1 MDKQLLNRARQ
12 IQLAVFDV
20 DGVFTDGRLYYG
32 AQGEALKVFHVQD
45 GYGIK
50 ALLAAGI
57 EIAVISGRS
66 SPLVSARMSE
76 LGIPHVY
83 QGCNDKLPFFNALL
97 KQLEL
102 EPRQAL
108 CLGDDLPDLP
118 LLQSAGLAC
127 TPPDGHPDLRAAAH
141 WITPRGGGKGAV
153 RDACDLLL
161 AARGKSTD
169 IAAR

>member
-1 MDKQLLNRARQ
+1 MDKQLIDRARQ

-32 AQGEALKVFHVQD
+32 TQGEALKVFHVQD
-45 GYGIK
+45 GHGIK

-66 SPLVSARMSE
+66 SPLVSTRMSE
-76 LGIPHVY
+76 LGVPHVY
-83 QGCNDKLPFFNALL
+83 QGCSDKLPFFNALL

-118 LLQSAGLAC
+118 LLQAAGLAC
-127 TPPDGHPDLRAAAH
+127 APADAHPDIRAAAH
-141 WITPRGGGKGAV
+141 WVTPRGGGAGAV
-153 RDACDLLL
+153 RDVCDLLL
-161 AARGKSTD
+161 AARGLATTTL
-169 IAAR
+169 A

>member
-1 MDKQLLNRARQ
+1 MEQQLLNRASQ
-12 IQLAVFDV
+12 IQLADFDV
-20 DGVFTDGRLYYG
+20 DGVFTAGRLYYG

-108 CLGDDLPDLP
+108 CL
-118 LLQSAGLAC
+118 
-127 TPPDGHPDLRAAAH
+127 
-141 WITPRGGGKGAV
+141 
-153 RDACDLLL
+153 
-161 AARGKSTD
+161 
-169 IAAR
+169 